1 MDYGLIVVLVTCPS
15 QRSAKQ
21 LATMLVNKRLAACVN
36 LMPRVQSI
44 FWWKGKLDRASES
57 LLIIKTS
64 ARRFPVLMRAVRAH
78 HPYEVPEIIALP
90 IVKGFH
96 PYLAWIRNSV
106 S

>member
-21 LATMLVNKRLAACVN
+21 LATALVSTRLAACVN
-36 LMPRVQSI
+36 VLPRAQSI
-44 FWWKGKLDRASES
+44 FRWKGKVERASES

-64 ARRFPVLMRAVRAH
+64 ARRFPALMRAVRAH
-78 HPYEVPEIIALP
+78 HPYEIPEIIALP
-90 IVKGFH
+90 IVKGFR
-96 PYLAWIRNSV
+96 PYLAWVRNSV